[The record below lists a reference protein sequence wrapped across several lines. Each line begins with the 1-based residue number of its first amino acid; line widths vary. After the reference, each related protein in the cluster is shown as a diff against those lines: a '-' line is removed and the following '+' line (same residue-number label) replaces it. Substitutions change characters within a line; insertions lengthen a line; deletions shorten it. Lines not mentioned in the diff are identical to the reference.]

1 MLLIITK
8 LINAMRPPKKT
19 KQKRIKVEIIDIAR
33 MDKRGL

>member
-8 LINAMRPPKKT
+8 LINAMRQPKK
-19 KQKRIKVEIIDIAR
+19 KRIKVEIIDIAR